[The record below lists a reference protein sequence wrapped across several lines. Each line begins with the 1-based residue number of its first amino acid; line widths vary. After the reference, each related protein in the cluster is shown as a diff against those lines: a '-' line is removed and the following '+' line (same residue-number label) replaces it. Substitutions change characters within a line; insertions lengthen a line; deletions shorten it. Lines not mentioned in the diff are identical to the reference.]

1 MENNF
6 KDILPNGLESYDNL
20 EDKINEDGSF
30 QLKVNSFTKQRYYS
44 VVEVSLKPFE

>member
-30 QLKVNSFTKQRYYS
+30 QLKVNSFTKTKILFCCGG
-44 VVEVSLKPFE
+44 EFEAF